1 MPNFW
6 KRHPAA
12 NQAAAVPLRAAGFPL
27 VRYFSVPSLAA
38 FLLVAAA
45 SLYFEPG
52 NVDLTRLFANANLF
66 AIVLGL
72 LALVYFALLLVV
84 RHGQRNIDKQD
95 FVRKR
100 AELAL
105 LRQKDLYD
113 VLSQSNKAMVRIV
126 DRDELF
132 ATVCRVAV
140 EHGRF
145 RFAWI
150 GLIDNDDQRLKPVAR
165 HGEDAGY
172 IDQLDVSGD
181 GASASRRGLTGRML
195 LSGTYVVSN
204 DFLNDPERAPWCE
217 AARRAGVR
225 ALAKF
230 PIREGGAVIGAIN
243 LYAGEPGF
251 FTEELVAT
259 LEEMANDVAFA
270 LDNCAREAARKQ
282 AVALLEKSEQRH
294 RNVIQTAID
303 GFYIV
308 DAEGRFLEVNDAY
321 CRLIGYG
328 REELLKMRIPDV
340 DAIKTPE
347 DIARHLREIV
357 RKGYDHFVTR
367 LRRKDGHLLDIE
379 ISVNLISDPDG
390 ERLFAF
396 MRDVT
401 EPTRANEEL
410 RDYARRLQGLSR
422 RLFAVEETE
431 RRNINRELHDRIGQS
446 LSALNISLNI
456 IRSQL
461 PKESLDVVGARFQD
475 MQTLLEEM
483 ARQVRDVMADLH
495 PPALDDYGLL
505 AALRTYAE
513 SLGTRLSVPI
523 TVHGEDL
530 TPRLALV
537 AETALFRI
545 AQEALAN
552 AIKHA
557 RARNIE
563 VALGAAPEHM
573 TLTIDDDGVG
583 FDAGHTASAGHHWGL
598 ATMRERAN
606 AVGATL
612 RMESAPGR
620 GVHVSVEVPRRA
632 A

>member
-12 NQAAAVPLRAAGFPL
+12 NQAAAVPLRAAGLPL
-27 VRYFSVPSLAA
+27 VRYFSVASLAA

-379 ISVNLISDPDG
+379 ISVNFISDPDG

-401 EPTRANEEL
+401 EPRRANEEL
-410 RDYARRLQGLSR
+410 RDYAGRLQGLSR

-446 LSALNISLNI
+446 LSALNINLNI

>member
-1 MPNFW
+1 
-6 KRHPAA
+6 
-12 NQAAAVPLRAAGFPL
+12 
-27 VRYFSVPSLAA
+27 VRYFTVASLAA

-45 SLYFEPG
+45 
-52 NVDLTRLFANANLF
+52 NWDRVDERANLLL

-72 LALVYFALLLVV
+72 LTLLYFALFLIV
-84 RHGQRNIDKQD
+84 RRGPRITDKHD
-95 FVRKR
+95 FERKR

-105 LRQKDLYD
+105 VRQKDLYD
-113 VLSQSNKAMVRIV
+113 VLSQSTKAMVRIV

-140 EHGRF
+140 EYGHF

-150 GLIDNDDQRLKPVAR
+150 ASIDNHDQWLKPVAR
-165 HGEDAGY
+165 YGEDAGY

-181 GASASRRGLTGRML
+181 GASALRNGLTRRML
-195 LSGTYVVSN
+195 LSGVNVVSN
-204 DFLNDPERAPWCE
+204 DLLNDPERAPWHE

-225 ALAKF
+225 ASAKF
-230 PIREGGAVIGAIN
+230 PIREGGAVVGAIN

-259 LEEMANDVAFA
+259 LEQTANDVSFA
-270 LDNCAREAARKQ
+270 LDNYARETARKQ
-282 AVALLEKSEQRH
+282 ALALLEKSER
-294 RNVIQTAID
+294 RYRTIIQTAID
-303 GFYIV
+303 GFCMV
-308 DAEGRFLEVNDAY
+308 DTEGCFLEVNDAY
-321 CRLIGYG
+321 CRLIGYR

-340 DAIKTPE
+340 DAIRTPE

-357 RKGYDHFVTR
+357 RKGYDHFVSR
-367 LRRKDGHLLDIE
+367 LRRKDGQLLDIE
-379 ISVNLISDPDG
+379 FSANLIPDPDG
-390 ERLFAF
+390 ERLFVL
-396 MRDVT
+396 MRDIT
-401 EPTRANEEL
+401 ERRRAEQER
-410 RDYARRLQGLSR
+410 RDYAGRLRSLAR
-422 RLFAVEETE
+422 RLFTVEETE

-446 LSALNISLNI
+446 LAALNISLNI

-461 PKESLDVVGARFQD
+461 PQESLDMIGARLQD
-475 MQTLLEEM
+475 TQTLLEGTAVQIRNIM
-483 ARQVRDVMADLH
+483 AELH

-513 SLGTRLSVPI
+513 SFGARVGVPI

-530 TPRLALV
+530 APRLSLAT
-537 AETALFRI
+537 ETALFRI
-545 AQEALAN
+545 SQEALTN
-552 AIKHA
+552 AVKHA

-563 VALGAAPEHM
+563 VALGAAPERV

-583 FDAGHTASAGHHWGL
+583 FDAGYTMPAGNRWGF
-598 ATMRERAN
+598 ATMRERAD

-612 RMESAPGR
+612 RIESAPGR
-620 GVHVSVEVPRRA
+620 GVHVIVEIPRRA